1 MYIREQIKVGDLVA
15 FEPDQLTGEREAY
28 RILSIDGN
36 MVKVTTPEGFRL
48 LPLVFLQSC
57 LNEDRLLI
65 SKPEDQ

>member
-1 MYIREQIKVGDLVA
+1 MYIRDLIKVGDLLS
-15 FEPDQLTGEREAY
+15 FEPGQIKGERQAY

>member
-1 MYIREQIKVGDLVA
+1 MYIRELVKVGDLLS
-15 FEPDQLTGEREAY
+15 FEPDQMKGQRQAY